1 MNPIIIPEILGKF
14 KLSFKKIADKIRIII
29 GVRVTITPLFIG
41 VESSKPLKN
50 INMLIHMPKK
60 ATPIILE

>member
-29 GVRVTITPLFIG
+29 GGRVTITPLFIG
-41 VESSKPLKN
+41 VESSKPLKT
-50 INMLIHMPKK
+50 I
-60 ATPIILE
+60 